1 MVGWVELNSTAGE
14 MCTERVFFFRLVILR
29 FLNGC
34 QAPPMADTQQRVM
47 YFFRLLL
54 DSTGG
59 MSDAT
64 VRKCGRPACPAH
76 TFPRYLWLFCR
87 VAHLFFFTIAQRW
100 TQKKISVSPA
110 DAICAYSWIFLRL
123 PNKSQYVQLRK
134 ADAESHFFLSG
145 IAICQLLVAS
155 FIFMTSKLIPFNN
168 MYLKMQLVSTN
179 LFSAAIKSVWTGNFG
194 CPAMSPLK

>member
-1 MVGWVELNSTAGE
+1 MQQCGSAAGLPAQH
-14 MCTERVFFFRLVILR
+14 TLSLDIFGSFVASHI
-29 FLNGC
+29 
-34 QAPPMADTQQRVM
+34 
-47 YFFRLLL
+47 YFFL
-54 DSTGG
+54 
-59 MSDAT
+59 
-64 VRKCGRPACPAH
+64 
-76 TFPRYLWLFCR
+76 
-87 VAHLFFFTIAQRW
+87 TIAQRW

-179 LFSAAIKSVWTGNFG
+179 LFSTAIKSVWTGNFG

>member
-1 MVGWVELNSTAGE
+1 
-14 MCTERVFFFRLVILR
+14 
-29 FLNGC
+29 
-34 QAPPMADTQQRVM
+34 
-47 YFFRLLL
+47 
-54 DSTGG
+54 

-76 TFPRYLWLFCR
+76 TLSLDIFGSF
-87 VAHLFFFTIAQRW
+87 VALHIYFFLRSAQRW

-134 ADAESHFFLSG
+134 ADAESHFFFLSG

-155 FIFMTSKLIPFNN
+155 FIFITSKLILFNI

-179 LFSAAIKSVWTGNFG
+179 LFSAAIKSVWNGNFG
-194 CPAMSPLK
+194 CPAMPPLE